1 MKRDLQR
8 VAQRSRAASS
18 LRQAQGAVSLSNHAR
33 RKAGATLVCFALL
46 VARPIAAAEKSS
58 CQWEGVGRVVAIGDV
73 HGAYDRFVEILK
85 AAGLVDAELH
95 WSGGATHLVQTGDVL
110 DRGADSRKA
119 LDLLRQLQREAPSA
133 GGRVHTLLGN
143 HEAMRMI
150 GDFRFVSPGE
160 YAAFERA
167 DSESARVRYMNS
179 PGSAADREQVEKLP
193 LGFLEM
199 RVAFGRDGE
208 YGRWLR
214 QNPATVTINGF
225 VFVHGGISQA
235 FATIGCD
242 GINDRLRK
250 DLTTDLD
257 KTRAAPLAT
266 LAGRADGPLWYRGLA
281 QEPDAFAP
289 QVDDILSKLHAR
301 AIVIAHTVT
310 SPGQVITRFGGR
322 VIQID
327 TGMNPAYVSDGKA
340 SALEIRGD
348 EVAAIYVDR
357 REVLSVPPRVG
368 SAIGDR

>member
-1 MKRDLQR
+1 MTARSSTR
-8 VAQRSRAASS
+8 CRGFGVA
-18 LRQAQGAVSLSNHAR
+18 AVECA
-33 RKAGATLVCFALL
+33 VCAVVVLALL
-46 VARPIAAAEKSS
+46 VARPLHAAERSS
-58 CQWEGVGRVVAIGDV
+58 CEWDGIGRVVAIGDV

-95 WSGGATHLVQTGDVL
+95 WSGGTAHLVQTGDVL
-110 DRGADSRKA
+110 DRGGDSRKA
-119 LDLLRQLQREAPSA
+119 LDLLRQLQREAQSA
-133 GGRVHTLLGN
+133 GGRVHALIGN

-199 RVAFGRDGE
+199 RLAFGRDGE

-225 VFVHGGISQA
+225 VFVHGGISPA
-235 FATIGCD
+235 FAATGCEA
-242 GINDRLRK
+242 INERLRK
-250 DLTTDLD
+250 DLINDLD
-257 KTRAAPLAT
+257 KTRAAPLAS

-310 SPGQVITRFGGR
+310 APGKVTTRFGNR
-322 VIQID
+322 VILID

-348 EVAAIYVDR
+348 EVAAIYADR

-368 SAIGDR
+368 SAIGAR